1 MEFSFVFYLPIG
13 ILVAAVLA
21 WIVTVV
27 EKVVKRKNYNNSSCN
42 LNNYEYK

>member
-13 ILVAAVLA
+13 ILVAPVLA

-27 EKVVKRKNYNNSSCN
+27 EKVVKRKN
-42 LNNYEYK
+42 

>member
-27 EKVVKRKNYNNSSCN
+27 EKVVKLGVFYLYDNSS
-42 LNNYEYK
+42 YKNK

>member
-27 EKVVKRKNYNNSSCN
+27 EKVVILCYNYKKI
-42 LNNYEYK
+42 EDDKGF

>member
-27 EKVVKRKNYNNSSCN
+27 EKVVKRNN
-42 LNNYEYK
+42 

>member
-21 WIVTVV
+21 WIVTGGG
-27 EKVVKRKNYNNSSCN
+27 KKK
-42 LNNYEYK
+42 KKKK

>member
-1 MEFSFVFYLPIG
+1 MEFSFVFYLPRG

-27 EKVVKRKNYNNSSCN
+27 EKVVKRKN
-42 LNNYEYK
+42 